1 MYQLAMIKKIK
12 KDYQKKKKKEKRRE
26 SYQSLS

>member
-12 KDYQKKKKKEKRRE
+12 KDYQKKKKKEKPSE